1 VLLVGAVVRTYCCP
15 TKKKRRDMTIDYS
28 SIPNPSSVETVKRY
42 IEDGIRPGAFF
53 TALFSYH
60 LSALKYAD
68 PINKPLL
75 EYWLDWMHFEMP
87 GGTTGSREIV
97 DQHIIDGG
105 MRGKHD
111 G

>member
-1 VLLVGAVVRTYCCP
+1 MFRQP
-15 TKKKRRDMTIDYS
+15 DYDL
-28 SIPNPSSVETVKRY
+28 IPNPSSVETVKRY
-42 IEDGIRPGAFF
+42 IEHGIKPGHFL

-75 EYWLDWMHFEMP
+75 DYWMNWVHFEMP

-97 DQHIIDGG
+97 DQHIKSGG
-105 MRGKHD
+105 MKGNE
-111 G
+111 